1 MYPLMKKW
9 YNEYKE
15 HIRLYLILNKGNTNI
30 SIFQIRTKYI
40 YSRYTQYFYPP
51 TFDKIFTYT
60 QTLVL
65 IL

>member
-1 MYPLMKKW
+1 MYPLMSFVFIIPFF
-9 YNEYKE
+9 

-30 SIFQIRTKYI
+30 SIFQIKTKYI
-40 YSRYTQYFYPP
+40 CSRYTQYFYPP
-51 TFDKIFTYT
+51 TFDKVFTYT